1 MSDQGQHLSRR
12 TISGYDEGPPRC
24 WSIEDEKKVVVGHIG
39 IGWNRHAA
47 PPSEMIPRPHWP
59 ITATQCN
66 RMVLE
71 HSLLAIQLDINR
83 RGRLADFKPQWQRQ
97 LRAAFLPRHDHRHQ
111 QFDFA
116 VVNVRP
122 GRSHAHGHIAW
133 IRLRIGKQ
141 LKANLLRQFGK
152 CLPHPGPLAAL
163 RIPVVLPLI
172 GAKPDF
178 GGANRVFSHVIVGRL
193 KQEGHV
199 GWRGHRC
206 RQIRKDFRALH
217 FKGLLLRI
225 GQNHQSAGGQCGKRL
240 DQLPATSI
248 EFGIRILSS
257 GILLLHARG
266 AIQNHNRCIGA
277 STASQRQ
284 PPTRKRPTGRQEDG
298 GHSQHPQHHDE
309 PVTQPRIPS
318 RERFG

>member
-1 MSDQGQHLSRR
+1 M
-12 TISGYDEGPPRC
+12 
-24 WSIEDEKKVVVGHIG
+24 
-39 IGWNRHAA
+39 
-47 PPSEMIPRPHWP
+47 
-59 ITATQCN
+59 
-66 RMVLE
+66 
-71 HSLLAIQLDINR
+71 
-83 RGRLADFKPQWQRQ
+83 
-97 LRAAFLPRHDHRHQ
+97 
-111 QFDFA
+111 
-116 VVNVRP
+116 NVRP

-133 IRLRIGKQ
+133 IRLRIGEQ

-178 GGANRVFSHVIVGRL
+178 GRANRVFSHVVIGRL
-193 KQEGHV
+193 QQEGHI

-206 RQIRKDFRALH
+206 RQIRKDCRALH

-240 DQLPATSI
+240 NQLPATSI

-284 PPTRKRPTGRQEDG
+284 PTTRKRPTGRQEDG
-298 GHSQHPQHHDE
+298 GHGQHPQHHDE
-309 PVTQPRIPS
+309 PVTQPRIPA
-318 RERFG
+318 RNRFGRHEKHHCRPLHRLKPSLVDQMDNDRQTDQRQCGENEGLKECHRNPFPAARPTRKRASTCS